1 MNTMSKINKLINYA
15 NSTNIDNV
23 ADLYLFDIITY
34 RELETVVSQMN
45 VNNNPQE
52 YLDRVQKAY
61 DDLHMP

>member
-1 MNTMSKINKLINYA
+1 MSKINKLINYA
-15 NSTNIDNV
+15 NNTNIDNV

-34 RELETVVSQMN
+34 RELETVVNQMN

>member
-1 MNTMSKINKLINYA
+1 MSKIDKLINYA

-34 RELETVVSQMN
+34 KELETVVSQMN
-45 VNNNPQE
+45 IDNNPQE

-61 DDLHMP
+61 DDLHI

>member
-1 MNTMSKINKLINYA
+1 MSKIDKLINYA